1 MTETRIKV
9 KFLDV
14 FSEEKN
20 DVLVTKEKIKV
31 GEKSEI
37 IIEPNTRFGQGE
49 KIEGIDFHVLRY
61 LDLVV
66 QMEENDTIFRI
77 VGVISQG
84 K

>member
-1 MTETRIKV
+1 M

-31 GEKSEI
+31 GDGAQV
-37 IIEPNTRFGQGE
+37 IEPNTRFSQGE
-49 KIEGIDFHVLRY
+49 KIEGVDFHVLRY

-66 QMEENDTIFRI
+66 QMEENDTIFHI
-77 VGVISQG
+77 VGVISPG